1 MMKLSLNDI
10 NKKSEFHYCFGIY
23 NNCIYRVSSY
33 NFSKFN
39 GIFCL
44 LKIRAIMA
52 FFYLKFLYVIL
63 EERKKY
69 IQLIEYLKYIMILQ
83 TENFVWRRT

>member
-10 NKKSEFHYCFGIY
+10 NKKSEIHYCFGIY
-23 NNCIYRVSSY
+23 NNSIYRVWSY
-33 NFSKFN
+33 NFYKFN

-44 LKIRAIMA
+44 LKIRVIMA

-63 EERKKY
+63 EERRKY

-83 TENFVWRRT
+83 TENCVWRRI